1 MMHRSPIPGE
11 VGISFEKLDD
21 VTGLDRLPWI
31 FNQIKKNPENYP
43 LETAT
48 FIFFNV
54 MNFKAI
60 NQRFGFDG
68 GNEYLRYF
76 ANELRRVFDG
86 AILARAGADHLTVIA
101 FDYTNEIVIDKFEN
115 LSNAMLLYDKE
126 LRSHIKAGIYVSN
139 GSDETP
145 YQMMD
150 HAQLACNE
158 VRSIYNQDIAF
169 FDEKIQQKHELRQ
182 YVLEHFEEA
191 FEKHYFTVFYQP
203 VVRALTGKICGYEA
217 LARWKDPERGLISP
231 FIFIDVLEKVHLIHK
246 LDSQIIEQV
255 CADLRDDID
264 SGYAVEPISLNLSR
278 LDFELCNIK
287 QVVDTNVA
295 KYNVPKDYLVL
306 EVTES
311 ALASDSATLGNVI
324 REFRQDGYQVWID
337 DFGSGYSSF
346 NNLQVYDFDV
356 LKIDM
361 NFMRTFDQ
369 NPKSR
374 IIISTIVDMA
384 KKLHIHTLTEGVET
398 KEQYEFLKR
407 IGCELIQ
414 GYYFGKPTPIE
425 EFQTRRAELCSFEK
439 NETPEESQY
448 FDEIGRINFLDSTP
462 LHQNNMGLDITND
475 IPIAIIERENREYK
489 ALFSNKAFNKVLQS
503 FGGTS
508 VKHTI
513 QLLWDQLSPDAVKH
527 NYELLLQAEKDKKP
541 IEYNLILNENKI
553 NCVVRFIAR
562 MGKKSAYAFVAKN
575 LSFNENSD

>member
-1 MMHRSPIPGE
+1 M
-11 VGISFEKLDD
+11 
-21 VTGLDRLPWI
+21 
-31 FNQIKKNPENYP
+31 
-43 LETAT
+43 
-48 FIFFNV
+48 
-54 MNFKAI
+54 
-60 NQRFGFDG
+60 
-68 GNEYLRYF
+68 
-76 ANELRRVFDG
+76 
-86 AILARAGADHLTVIA
+86 
-101 FDYTNEIVIDKFEN
+101 
-115 LSNAMLLYDKE
+115 
-126 LRSHIKAGIYVSN
+126 
-139 GSDETP
+139 
-145 YQMMD
+145 
-150 HAQLACNE
+150 
-158 VRSIYNQDIAF
+158 
-169 FDEKIQQKHELRQ
+169 
-182 YVLEHFEEA
+182 
-191 FEKHYFTVFYQP
+191 
-203 VVRALTGKICGYEA
+203 
-217 LARWKDPERGLISP
+217 
-231 FIFIDVLEKVHLIHK
+231 
-246 LDSQIIEQV
+246 